1 MGSCCS
7 SNRIKPEKNNI
18 GDHNVDSILINSNLN
33 EKSPEKLKNLADKN
47 NHAEQNKFSHSN
59 QQTYVNVPTI
69 KTKNYNNYHKN
80 LNGETVIKKSCD
92 TNGQQIIFDSCKNS
106 TFIIIDV
113 IAQVT
118 IEKCQDCSF
127 FIGPCKSKY
136 FIIIVVSP

>member
-7 SNRIKPEKNNI
+7 SNRIKPENKNNSKH
-18 GDHNVDSILINSNLN
+18 DVDSILINSNLN
-33 EKSPEKLKNLADKN
+33 EKSPEKNNNLKEKN
-47 NHAEQNKFSHSN
+47 NNLEQNKFSNSN
-59 QQTYVNVPTI
+59 QLTFVNVPTI
-69 KTKNYNNYHKN
+69 KTKNFNNYHKN
-80 LNGETVIKKSCD
+80 LNGETIVKKSCD

-127 FIGPCKSKY
+127 YIGPCKSKS
-136 FIIIVVSP
+136 FNLILAFL